1 MCFIVLRFLD
11 RILLCL
17 FPESLCDNV
26 VFNDVTI
33 TSSLCIRSVFD
44 NIRSSNK
51 FSIFLLN

>member
-1 MCFIVLRFLD
+1 MCFIVLRFLG